1 MGIDASRWDVLQQM
15 LEHSLNC
22 PLTTSAGRLF
32 DAVAGL
38 LGSYQRQSFE
48 GEAAMLLESLIRPH
62 DEWLPLGDNPLDWAV
77 PLYALIQARET
88 LSWKATAFHN
98 TLAEM
103 IVRVAERVALP
114 RVILTGGCFQNAYLT
129 ERTAGRLQQAGFD
142 VYHHQQVPPNDGGL
156 AVGQIAIAAA
166 TKRNESCA

>member
-1 MGIDASRWDVLQQM
+1 
-15 LEHSLNC
+15 
-22 PLTTSAGRLF
+22 
-32 DAVAGL
+32 
-38 LGSYQRQSFE
+38 
-48 GEAAMLLESLIRPH
+48 MLLESLIRPH

-114 RVILTGGCFQNAYLT
+114 RVILTGGLFS
-129 ERTAGRLQQAGFD
+129 ERISYRAHRGTPATGRL
-142 VYHHQQVPPNDGGL
+142 
-156 AVGQIAIAAA
+156 
-166 TKRNESCA
+166 